1 MAGLNL
7 KHLGAGLLKARL
19 HLIGSVLKNSILISD
34 TIPP

>member
-7 KHLGAGLLKARL
+7 KRLGAGLFKARL